1 MKKLWLRAAERIDAA
16 SLRERAIIFAA
27 AVLLVVAFAETVFL
41 QPEFANQRRIASEL
55 AQRQAELKGVQEL
68 IGKLVQAREADP
80 DREVRGRIAQ
90 LRTRIEQAEGRIAV
104 EQARFTA
111 PDQMKR
117 VVEELLSRNRRI
129 KLVDMKTLQAV
140 PIVDAREQD
149 GRPATPPAKPGA
161 APERQV
167 FRHAMEVTVA
177 GSYLDVLAYV
187 SQLERLPTQLYWASI
202 DLSVAEYPT
211 LTARLKV
218 YTLSLDK
225 TWMSV

>member
-16 SLRERAIIFAA
+16 SLRERAIMFAA
-27 AVLLVVAFAETVFL
+27 AALVVVAFAETAFL
-41 QPEFANQRRIASEL
+41 QPEFANQRRIAGEL
-55 AQRQAELKGVQEL
+55 AQRQAELKGVQEQ
-68 IGKLVQAREADP
+68 IGRLVQARETDP
-80 DREVRGRIAQ
+80 DQEVRGRIAQ

-117 VVEELLSRNRRI
+117 VVGELLSRNRRI

-140 PIVDAREQD
+140 PIADAREQENRQ
-149 GRPATPPAKPGA
+149 GTPAKPGA
-161 APERQV
+161 PAERQV

-202 DLSVAEYPT
+202 DLSISDYPI
-211 LTARLKV
+211 LTAKLKV

-225 TWMSV
+225 AWMSV

>member
-27 AVLLVVAFAETVFL
+27 AALVVVAFAETVFL
-41 QPEFANQRRIASEL
+41 QPEFASQRRIAGEL
-55 AQRQAELKGVQEL
+55 AQHQAELKAVQEQ

-80 DREVRGRIAQ
+80 DKEVRGRIAQ

-140 PIVDAREQD
+140 PIADSREQESRQ
-149 GRPATPPAKPGA
+149 GTPPKPGA
-161 APERQV
+161 AAERQV
-167 FRHAMEVTVA
+167 FRHAMEVTVV

-202 DLSVAEYPT
+202 DLSVSEYPI
-211 LTARLKV
+211 LTAKLKV

-225 TWMSV
+225 AWMSV

>member
-16 SLRERAIIFAA
+16 SLRERVIMFAA
-27 AVLLVVAFAETVFL
+27 AALVVAAFAETVFL
-41 QPEFANQRRIASEL
+41 QPEFAGQRRIAGEL
-55 AQRQAELKGVQEL
+55 AQRQAELRGVQEQ

-80 DREVRGRIAQ
+80 DKEVRGRIAQ

-140 PIVDAREQD
+140 PIADSREQESRS
-149 GRPATPPAKPGA
+149 GSPAKPA
-161 APERQV
+161 AAAERQV
-167 FRHAMEVTVA
+167 FRHAMEITVA

-202 DLSVAEYPT
+202 DLSVSDYPI
-211 LTARLKV
+211 LTAKLKV

-225 TWMSV
+225 AWMSV